1 MFVRRLVF
9 SLFLGALV
17 AGVTVAVAGAGG
29 FKIPGFIDPI
39 PGIVN
44 APLPLDC
51 QVHEGTVQTEVDC
64 TATEPN
70 PNPPKD
76 TKTIKFSFSNP
87 KGSCTIKAYPDGGVT
102 ETCRIKGPLEV

>member
-1 MFVRRLVF
+1 MRKLVF
-9 SLFLGALV
+9 SLFLGAVL
-17 AGVTVAVAGAGG
+17 AGSAVGIAGAGG

-44 APLPLDC
+44 TTLPLVC

-76 TKTIKFSFSNP
+76 TKTIKYSFNSP
-87 KGSCTIKAYPDGGVT
+87 KGSCTIKAYPNGGVV
-102 ETCRIKGPLEV
+102 EICRVKGELEA